1 MQLTGRTIFM
11 IRFSNDARRNAH
23 RVGFGVTFVGMKRNE
38 LTSTQI
44 AIMAVSAG
52 VCVANI
58 YYNQPILPHLA
69 RSFRATENEVGRV
82 AVLAQA
88 GYGAGL
94 FFLTPLGDKVN
105 RKRLMLLL
113 QVLLVLAL
121 GCMAVASNLLVVNI
135 MSFLIGLFAVS
146 VQIIVPMAAS
156 LAKENR
162 GRVVGIIFTGILV
175 GVLFARVFSGF
186 VAEWFGWRYVY
197 GISAGMVGAVALALQ
212 LVLPDVAS
220 SFTGSY
226 GELLTSTLVQIR
238 RFPLL
243 RNTAL
248 LGALVFGTFC
258 SFWTTLTFH
267 LSAPPFQYQT
277 GTIGLFGLLAIGA
290 ALLAPVFGKQADK
303 GNAGRIRLFMAML
316 LILSVLIVKIFP
328 YSPVAFIATVL
339 LLDLGAQSIQVTNT
353 ALIYTLDSTAHSRI
367 NTVYMTS
374 YFIGGAI
381 GTLVGI
387 QCWAWGGWMLVTWQL
402 LLWSGLALLVLW
414 MSTRKKPVYS

>member
-1 MQLTGRTIFM
+1 MNSKT
-11 IRFSNDARRNAH
+11 
-23 RVGFGVTFVGMKRNE
+23 
-38 LTSTQI
+38 LTSGQI

-58 YYNQPILPHLA
+58 YYNQPILPHMA
-69 RSFRATENEVGRV
+69 RTFQATENEVGRV

-88 GYGAGL
+88 GYGVGL
-94 FFLTPLGDKVN
+94 FFLTPLGDKIN
-105 RKRLMLLL
+105 RKRLMLFL
-113 QVLLVLAL
+113 QILLVIAL
-121 GCMAVASNLLVVNI
+121 GCMALASSLLLVNI
-135 MSFLIGLFAVS
+135 MSFFIGLFAVS

-186 VAEWFGWRYVY
+186 IAEWFGWRYVY
-197 GISAGMVGAVALALQ
+197 GISAGMVGVVALALQ
-212 LVLPDVAS
+212 LSLPNVAS
-220 SFTGSY
+220 AFTGSY
-226 GELLTSTLVQIR
+226 GQLLSSTLAQVR

-248 LGALVFGTFC
+248 LGAMVFGTFC

-267 LSAPPFQYQT
+267 LSGPPFQYQT

-303 GNAGRIRLFMAML
+303 GNAKQIRLFMAFL
-316 LILSVLIVKIFP
+316 LIFSVLIVKVFP
-328 YSPVAFIATVL
+328 LSATAFILTVL

-381 GTLVGI
+381 GTFVGI
-387 QCWAWGGWMLVTWQL
+387 QCWAWGGWTLVTWQL
-402 LLWSGLALLVLW
+402 LLWSSLAMLVLLLG
-414 MSTRKKPVYS
+414 SRLKTADA

>member
-1 MQLTGRTIFM
+1 MNSKTLTPG
-11 IRFSNDARRNAH
+11 
-23 RVGFGVTFVGMKRNE
+23 
-38 LTSTQI
+38 QI

-58 YYNQPILPHLA
+58 YYNQPILPHIA
-69 RSFRATENEVGRV
+69 RTFQATENEVGRV

-88 GYGAGL
+88 GYGVGL
-94 FFLTPLGDKVN
+94 FFLTPLGDKLN

-113 QVLLVLAL
+113 QVLLVIAL
-121 GCMAVASNLLVVNI
+121 GCMALASSLLLVNM
-135 MSFLIGLFAVS
+135 MSFFIGLFAVS

-156 LAKENR
+156 LARENR
-162 GRVVGIIFTGILV
+162 GRVVGIIFTGILI

-186 VAEWFGWRYVY
+186 IAEWFGWRYVY
-197 GISAGMVGAVALALQ
+197 GISAGMVGVVALALQ
-212 LVLPDVAS
+212 LSLPDVQSA
-220 SFTGSY
+220 FTGSY
-226 GELLTSTLVQIR
+226 GQLISSTLAQIG

-267 LSAPPFQYQT
+267 LSGPPFQYQT

-303 GNAGRIRLFMAML
+303 GNALKIRLFMASL
-316 LILSVLIVKIFP
+316 LILSVLIVKVFP
-328 YSPVAFIATVL
+328 FSATAFIITVL

-381 GTLVGI
+381 GTFVGI
-387 QCWAWGGWMLVTWQL
+387 QAWAWGGWNLVTWQL
-402 LLWSGLALLVLW
+402 LLWSSLAMLALLLGSRLRTV
-414 MSTRKKPVYS
+414 TT

>member
-1 MQLTGRTIFM
+1 MNSKTLTP
-11 IRFSNDARRNAH
+11 A
-23 RVGFGVTFVGMKRNE
+23 
-38 LTSTQI
+38 QI

-69 RSFRATENEVGRV
+69 RTFQASENEVGRV

-88 GYGAGL
+88 GYGVGL
-94 FFLTPLGDKVN
+94 FFLTPLGDKLN
-105 RKRLMLLL
+105 RKRLMLFL
-113 QVLLVLAL
+113 QVLLVIAL
-121 GCMAVASNLLVVNI
+121 GCMALASSLMLVNI
-135 MSFLIGLFAVS
+135 MSFFIGLFAVS

-162 GRVVGIIFTGILV
+162 GRVVGIIFTGILI

-186 VAEWFGWRYVY
+186 IAEWFGWRYVY
-197 GISAGMVGAVALALQ
+197 GISAGMVGVVALALQ
-212 LVLPDVAS
+212 LSLPNVPSA
-220 SFTGSY
+220 FTGSY
-226 GELLTSTLVQIR
+226 GQLLSSTLAQIG

-267 LSAPPFQYQT
+267 LSGPPFRYQT
-277 GTIGLFGLLAIGA
+277 GTIGLFSLLAIGA

-303 GNAGRIRLFMAML
+303 GNAGKIRLFMASL
-316 LILSVLIVKIFP
+316 LILSVLIVKVFP
-328 YSPVAFIATVL
+328 LSATAFILTVL

-381 GTLVGI
+381 GTFVGI
-387 QCWAWGGWMLVTWQL
+387 QAWAWGGWDMVTWQL
-402 LLWSGLALLVLW
+402 LLWSSLAIFILLLGSKLKTV
-414 MSTRKKPVYS
+414 TA